1 MLIALL
7 IVLVILILFFFL
19 IGNYFCNI
27 ALNPKVSKK
36 YILRSVT
43 NEDKEEEIKDNT
55 EGERWLNDFAR
66 EIDILSKDNLKLHGY
81 LVLNP
86 IKKSDTWVILAHGYM
101 GRSYEM
107 VKYAKKFIE
116 MGYNTLLV
124 DLRAHGKS
132 EGQYIG
138 MGWKDRLDIIKWVE
152 RLCLDNPDYKIILY
166 GVSMGAATMMMATG
180 EKLPKNVKM
189 CIEDCGYS
197 SVQTQFKMMLKTL
210 KPCIADYLMTAA
222 SIVARHRAGY
232 SFKEASSIK
241 QIRKANIPILFI
253 HGDKDKFVPFEML
266 DELYEVANFPKEKL
280 VIKNAGHVESSKINP
295 ELYWR
300 TIKDFIKKYI

>member
-1 MLIALL
+1 MVIALL
-7 IVLVILILFFFL
+7 IFLFILILFFFL
-19 IGNYFCNI
+19 VGNYFCDI
-27 ALNPKVSKK
+27 ALNPKISKK

-43 NEDKEEEIKDNT
+43 NEDKEEERKDNI
-55 EGERWLNDFAR
+55 EGEKWLSDFAK
-66 EIDILSKDNLKLHGY
+66 EIDILSEDNLKLHGY

-101 GRSYEM
+101 GRAYEM

-132 EGQYIG
+132 EGKYIG

-152 RLCLDNPDYKIILY
+152 RLCLDNSDYKIILY

-197 SVQTQFKMMLKTL
+197 SVHRQFKMMLKTL
-210 KPCIADYLMTAA
+210 KPCISDYLMAA
-222 SIVARHRAGY
+222 SSIVARHRAGY
-232 SFKEASSIK
+232 SFKEASSIE
-241 QIRKANIPILFI
+241 QIKKASIPILFI
-253 HGDKDKFVPFEML
+253 HGDRDKFVPYEML
-266 DELYEVANFPKEKL
+266 DELYEKANWPKEKL

-300 TIKDFIKKYI
+300 TIKEFIKKYI

>member
-7 IVLVILILFFFL
+7 VVLVILILFFFL
-19 IGNYFCNI
+19 IGNYFCDI

-43 NEDKEEEIKDNT
+43 NEDKEEERKDNT

-86 IKKSDTWVILAHGYM
+86 MKKSNTWVILAHGYM

-107 VKYAKKFIE
+107 AKYAKKFIE

-132 EGQYIG
+132 EGKYIG
-138 MGWKDRLDIIKWVE
+138 MGWKDRLDILKWIE
-152 RLCLDNPDYKIILY
+152 RICVDNPDSKIILY
-166 GVSMGAATMMMATG
+166 GASMGAATMMMTTG
-180 EKLPKNVKM
+180 EKLPSNVKM

-197 SVQTQFKMMLKTL
+197 SVQIQFEMMLKTI
-210 KPCIADYLMTAA
+210 KPCIAKYLMTA
-222 SIVARHRAGY
+222 SSFVAKLKVGY
-232 SFKEASSIK
+232 NFEEASSIK

-280 VIKNAGHVESSKINP
+280 VIKNAGHVESSKINS

-300 TIKDFIKKYI
+300 TINDFIKKYI